1 MKICIFC
8 SANQQLDPDFFAMTE
23 ELGRWLATEGH
34 TLVYGGVN
42 SGLMEC
48 VARAVK
54 QAGGRTVGVI
64 PKIVEKGGRISDY
77 VDVEI
82 MCDNLSDRK
91 QLMEG
96 DTRGQICAQLSAED
110 YDGRQEVTRRGV
122 IARVITSIVF
132 SLEVISIT
140 PNRN

>member
-1 MKICIFC
+1 MR
-8 SANQQLDPDFFAMTE
+8 
-23 ELGRWLATEGH
+23 G
-34 TLVYGGVN
+34 
-42 SGLMEC
+42 
-48 VARAVK
+48 ARRET
-54 QAGGRTVGVI
+54 GGRKNRGRHS
-64 PKIVEKGGRISDY
+64 EDSGEGGRISDY